1 MAPVGSSITNGA
13 NGGAVNTVGGV
24 GNITVSYWS

>member
-1 MAPVGSSITNGA
+1 MAPVGSVITAGA

-24 GNITVSYWS
+24 GVITISYWS